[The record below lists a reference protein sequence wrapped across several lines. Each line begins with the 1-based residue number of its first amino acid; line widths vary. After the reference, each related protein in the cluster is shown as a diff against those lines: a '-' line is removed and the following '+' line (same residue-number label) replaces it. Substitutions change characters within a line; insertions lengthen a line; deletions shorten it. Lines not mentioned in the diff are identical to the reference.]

1 MNRKNDEE
9 GSKLTQ
15 ESKSSLLPHWDGKV
29 YTRYAARF
37 YNRVTMLSGWR
48 DKILRHALSDLSCT
62 TKNQSD
68 QEQAK
73 LLDVGCGTCFVLA
86 KAVESGFNAF
96 GLDPSTGMLAQSP
109 FKETALSNRLIA
121 ASAESLPFSNECFD
135 VVLASG
141 SLVHIPSIQDACR
154 EMLRVTRPG
163 GTIRIIDHAR
173 PRKPNLFTPVFS
185 LFSQLSG
192 DIIHDYA
199 HYFSRD
205 CCFEKHLTLGRGG
218 YLQLFDFVKK

>member
-1 MNRKNDEE
+1 MRKVR
-9 GSKLTQ
+9 SVSP

-37 YNRVTMLSGWR
+37 YDRVTTLSGWR
-48 DKILRHALSDLSCT
+48 KKILSCALRGLPLT
-62 TKNQSD
+62 AENPGD
-68 QEQAK
+68 QGQAK
-73 LLDVGCGTCFVLA
+73 LLDVGCGTCYVLA

-109 FKETALSNRLIA
+109 LKQTTVSNRLIA
-121 ASAESLPFSNECFD
+121 GSAESLPFPDACFD
-135 VVLASG
+135 IVLASG
-141 SLVHIPSIQDACR
+141 SLVHIPLIAKASR
-154 EMLRVTRPG
+154 EILRVTRPG

-173 PRKPNLFTPVFS
+173 PRRPGILTPAFS

-199 HYFSRD
+199 HYFSDD
-205 CCFEKHLTLGRGG
+205 CHSKQHFTLGRGG
-218 YLQLFDFVKK
+218 YLQLFDFVKKASI